1 MRAERL
7 SSKFDSRRGRVMGAV
22 NSAATHNC
30 VFYRDSRLHFVIFIV
45 FSRCR
50 LFLDLQ
56 MTMIQRGA
64 QSASRLIW
72 NARVA
77 E

>member
-1 MRAERL
+1 
-7 SSKFDSRRGRVMGAV
+7 MGAV

-30 VFYRDSRLHFVIFIV
+30 GLYRDSRLHIVIFIV

>member
-1 MRAERL
+1 
-7 SSKFDSRRGRVMGAV
+7 MGTV
-22 NSAATHNC
+22 NSVATHNC
-30 VFYRDSRLHFVIFIV
+30 ALHRDSRLNIVIFIV

>member
-7 SSKFDSRRGRVMGAV
+7 SSKFDSRPGRVMGTV
-22 NSAATHNC
+22 NSVATHNC
-30 VFYRDSRLHFVIFIV
+30 ALHRDSRLNIVIFIV

-64 QSASRLIW
+64 KSASRLIW